1 MKTFG
6 ETLNFQMKFAG
17 IKETTLIKI
26 EITLKRELT
35 ENYPKDVKD
44 QTFQLGKMGDK

>member
-1 MKTFG
+1 
-6 ETLNFQMKFAG
+6 MKFAG

-35 ENYPKDVKD
+35 ENYPNDVD
-44 QTFQLGKMGDK
+44 QMFQLGKVGDKQTWAKENIR